1 VRESGSTA
9 IIPRTQCTASGLV
22 VVNSTVPIWKGA
34 ADATLTY
41 TTTVASDHS
50 ILMWGYEE

>member
-1 VRESGSTA
+1 MKR
-9 IIPRTQCTASGLV
+9 
-22 VVNSTVPIWKGA
+22 IWKGA

-41 TTTVASDHS
+41 TTTVAADHS